1 MRLSAFNYLLSHDR
15 IAQHPLPER
24 DRSRLLVFDRKT
36 GSVKHRIFSNLIQ
49 FLEPTDVLVINNT
62 RVWPARLSATKMPT
76 GGRIEILLIRSL
88 PEGGWEALVQ
98 GKPKAGQMLKVGDRL
113 TARIQTVLGLGRVRL
128 VDLENDAVK
137 TVRQRFGKTPL
148 PPYIHRDNGVY
159 EAQDRQRYQTVYAER
174 KGSIAAPTA
183 GLHFTEEL
191 LKRIQTKGVKII
203 PVTLHIGPG
212 TFQSVRTEII
222 SDHRM
227 EPEYFE
233 VSMQSVQSIWEAKRC
248 GHRIVAIGTSTVR
261 VLESLRL
268 GDATETPQ
276 HGWTRLFI
284 FPGFRFK
291 IVNALVTNFH
301 LPRSTLLMLVA
312 AFAGREPLL
321 EVYQEALAQ
330 DYRFASYGDAML
342 IL

>member
-1 MRLSAFNYLLSHDR
+1 MRLSAFNYPLSHDR

-36 GSVKHRIFSNLIQ
+36 GRVEHRIFSDLIH
-49 FLEPTDVLVINNT
+49 FLEPTDILVINDT
-62 RVWPARLSATKMPT
+62 RVWPARFSAMKIPT
-76 GGRIEILLIRSL
+76 GGRIEILLIRPFL
-88 PEGGWEALVQ
+88 EGGWEALVQ
-98 GKPKAGQMLKVGDRL
+98 GKPKAGQMLKIGDQL
-113 TARIQTVLGLGRVRL
+113 TARIQTVSGPGRVHL

-137 TVRQRFGKTPL
+137 TVSQRFGKTPL

-159 EAQDRQRYQTVYAER
+159 EAQDRQRYQTVYAE
-174 KGSIAAPTA
+174 KEGSIAAPTA
-183 GLHFTEEL
+183 GLHFTEGL
-191 LKRIQTKGVKII
+191 LKRIQAHGVKTI

-212 TFQSVRTEII
+212 TFQSVRAEII

-261 VLESLRL
+261 VLESLKL
-268 GDATETPQ
+268 GDTTATPQ

-291 IVNALVTNFH
+291 IVDVLVTNFH

-312 AFAGREPLL
+312 AFAGCEPLL
-321 EVYQEALAQ
+321 KVYEEALAQ
-330 DYRFASYGDAML
+330 GYRFASYGDAML

>member
-1 MRLSAFNYLLSHDR
+1 MRLSEFDYPLSHSQ

-24 DRSRLLVFDRKT
+24 DQSRLLVFDRKT
-36 GSVKHRIFSNLIQ
+36 GIIDHRTFSDLVH
-49 FLEPTDVLVINNT
+49 FLKPTDILVINNS
-62 RVWPARLSATKMPT
+62 RVWPARLSATKIPT
-76 GGRIEILLIRSL
+76 GGRIEILLIRPL

-98 GKPKAGQMLKVGDRL
+98 GKPKSGQMLKIGDRL
-113 TARIQTVLGLGRVRL
+113 TGRIETVLSSGRVRL
-128 VDLENDAVK
+128 VDLDNETVK
-137 TVRQRFGKTPL
+137 TASQQFGKTPL
-148 PPYIHRDNGVY
+148 PPYIHRDNSIY
-159 EAQDRQRYQTVYAER
+159 EAQDRQRYQTVYAE
-174 KGSIAAPTA
+174 KDGSIAAPTA

-191 LKRIQTKGVKII
+191 LRRIQAYGVKII

-233 VSMQSVQSIWEAKRC
+233 VSTQAIQSIREAKRC
-248 GHRIVAIGTSTVR
+248 GHRIVAVGTSAVR
-261 VLESLRL
+261 VLESLSS
-268 GDATETPQ
+268 GNVPVASEQGCTS
-276 HGWTRLFI
+276 LFI
-284 FPGFRFK
+284 FPGFQFK
-291 IVNALVTNFH
+291 MVDTLVTNFH

-321 EVYQEALAQ
+321 EVYREALTQ
-330 DYRFASYGDAML
+330 HYRFASYGDAML

>member
-1 MRLSAFNYLLSHDR
+1 MRLSAFDYPLSHDR
-15 IAQHPLPER
+15 IAQHPIPER
-24 DRSRLLVFDRKT
+24 DRSRLLMFDRKT
-36 GSVKHRIFSNLIQ
+36 GRVDHRIFSDLLH
-49 FLEPTDVLVINNT
+49 FLKPTDVLVINNT
-62 RVWPARLSATKMPT
+62 RVWPARLSATKVPT

-88 PEGGWEALVQ
+88 SDGGWEALVQ
-98 GKPKAGQMLKVGDRL
+98 GKPKAGQMLKIGDQL
-113 TARIQTVLGLGRVRL
+113 TARIQTVLSSGRVRL
-128 VDLENDAVK
+128 VDLDSEAVK
-137 TVRQRFGKTPL
+137 TISQRFGKTPL
-148 PPYIHRDNGVY
+148 PPYIHRDNGIY
-159 EAQDRQRYQTVYAER
+159 EAQDRQRYQTVYAE
-174 KGSIAAPTA
+174 KEGSIAAPTA
-183 GLHFTEEL
+183 GLHFTEGL
-191 LKRIQTKGVKII
+191 LKRIQAKGVKII

-212 TFQSVRTEII
+212 TFQPVRTEII

-233 VSMQSVQSIWEAKRC
+233 VSMRSVQSLWKAKRC

-261 VLESLRL
+261 VLESLSL
-268 GDATETPQ
+268 GDVTATSQ
-276 HGWTRLFI
+276 RGWTSLFI

-321 EVYQEALAQ
+321 EVYQKALARG
-330 DYRFASYGDAML
+330 YRFASYGDAMV

>member
-1 MRLSAFNYLLSHDR
+1 MRLSEFDYSLSHER

-24 DRSRLLVFDRKT
+24 DRSRLLVFDRKI
-36 GSVKHRIFSNLIQ
+36 GKVEHRIFSDLIH
-49 FLEPTDVLVINNT
+49 FLKPTDVLVINNS
-62 RVWPARLSATKMPT
+62 RVWPARLSATKVPT
-76 GGRIEILLIRSL
+76 GGQIEILLIRSL

-98 GKPKAGQMLKVGDRL
+98 GKLKAGQMLKIGDHL
-113 TARIQTVLGLGRVRL
+113 MARIQTVLSPGRVHL

-137 TVRQRFGKTPL
+137 TFGQRFGKTPL

-159 EAQDRQRYQTVYAER
+159 DVQDRQRYQTVYAE
-174 KGSIAAPTA
+174 KEGSIAAPTA
-183 GLHFTEEL
+183 GLHFTEGL
-191 LKRIQTKGVKII
+191 LKQIQAKGVKII
-203 PVTLHIGPG
+203 PVTIHIGPG

-233 VSMQSVQSIWEAKRC
+233 VSMQSVQSILEAKHC

-261 VLESLRL
+261 VLESLKL
-268 GDATETPQ
+268 EDVTAAPQ
-276 HGWTRLFI
+276 QGSTCLFI
-284 FPGFRFK
+284 FPGFQFK

-321 EVYQEALAQ
+321 EVYQEALDQ
-330 DYRFASYGDAML
+330 GYRFASYGDAML

>member
-1 MRLSAFNYLLSHDR
+1 MRLSAFDYPLSQDH

-24 DRSRLLVFDRKT
+24 DRSGLLVFHRKT
-36 GSVKHRIFSNLIQ
+36 GNVEHRIFSDLIQ
-49 FLEPTDVLVINNT
+49 FLEPTDVLAINNT
-62 RVWPARLSATKMPT
+62 KVWPARLSATKIPT

-98 GKPKAGQMLKVGDRL
+98 GKPKAGQMLKIGAQL
-113 TARIQTVLGLGRVRL
+113 TTRIQTVLSPGRVRL
-128 VDLENDAVK
+128 ADLEVDAVK
-137 TVRQRFGKTPL
+137 TVSRRFGKTPL
-148 PPYIHRDNGVY
+148 PPYIHRDNGAY
-159 EAQDRQRYQTVYAER
+159 EAQDRQRYQTVYAEEE
-174 KGSIAAPTA
+174 GSIAAPTA

-191 LKRIQTKGVKII
+191 LKRIQAKGVKII
-203 PVTLHIGPG
+203 PMTLHIGPG
-212 TFQSVRTEII
+212 TFQPVRTEII

-233 VSMQSVQSIWEAKRC
+233 VSTQSMRSLQEAKRC

-261 VLESLRL
+261 VLESLSLR
-268 GDATETPQ
+268 DTMAASQ
-276 HGWTRLFI
+276 RGWTRLFI

-291 IVNALVTNFH
+291 IVDVLVTNFH

-312 AFAGREPLL
+312 AFAGRERVL
-321 EVYQEALAQ
+321 ELYRGALAKG
-330 DYRFASYGDAML
+330 YRFASYGDAML

>member
-1 MRLSAFNYLLSHDR
+1 MRLSAFDYPLSHDR

-24 DRSRLLVFDRKT
+24 DRSRLLVFDCKT
-36 GSVKHRIFSNLIQ
+36 GRIVHRIFSDLIQ
-49 FLEPTDVLVINNT
+49 FLEPTDVLVINNS
-62 RVWPARLSATKMPT
+62 RVWPARLSATKIPT

-98 GKPKAGQMLKVGDRL
+98 GKPKAGQMLKIGDQL
-113 TARIQTVLGLGRVRL
+113 TARIQTVLSPGRVRL
-128 VDLENDAVK
+128 ADLENDAVQ
-137 TVRQRFGKTPL
+137 TVSQQFGKTPL

-159 EAQDRQRYQTVYAER
+159 EAQDRQRYQTVYAKKE
-174 KGSIAAPTA
+174 GSIAAPTA

-191 LKRIQTKGVKII
+191 VKQIQAKGVKII

-233 VSMQSVQSIWEAKRC
+233 VSARSVQSIWEAKRC

-268 GDATETPQ
+268 GTMKATPR
-276 HGWTRLFI
+276 HGWTSLFI

-291 IVNALVTNFH
+291 IVDVLVTNFH

-321 EVYQEALAQ
+321 EVYREALAQ
-330 DYRFASYGDAML
+330 GYRFASYGDAML